1 VVISCPQT
9 IEYPISVLFADIF
22 NDLERVPFKN
32 IAHSSGN
39 GRGCRNIPKKS
50 DILID
55 ILADFLKIL
64 TQTRSVHLA
73 MGTR

>member
-22 NDLERVPFKN
+22 YDLECVPFKN
-32 IAHSSGN
+32 IAHCSGN
-39 GRGCRNIPKKS
+39 GRGCRNIPGKLDLLT
-50 DILID
+50 DIV
-55 ILADFLKIL
+55 ADCLKIL